1 MNTTVDDFK
10 YNAVIRGLIESQLDM
25 VMWPLLNL
33 ANFYT
38 DGIVNISSGIFS
50 VFIFVIH
57 INNFLA
63 WHDLLLQLC
72 YILTALQRRLILQR

>member
-1 MNTTVDDFK
+1 MDTTLGDFK
-10 YNAVIRGLIESQLDM
+10 YNAILRGLIESQLDM

-50 VFIFVIH
+50 VFVFV
-57 INNFLA
+57 
-63 WHDLLLQLC
+63 
-72 YILTALQRRLILQR
+72 